1 MKIYLGSIENDGDEI
16 TKKCIE
22 IIIITVMMTNMIMK
36 ANKEIWAR
44 MMEQE
49 WK

>member
-1 MKIYLGSIENDGDEI
+1 MQIYLGSIEYDGEEI

-22 IIIITVMMTNMIMK
+22 IIIVTVMMTNMIMK
-36 ANKEIWAR
+36 VNKEIWAR